1 MKLIDNL
8 YSINARELDN
18 MGDKAIFGISL
29 NADNVIYKAHFP
41 SNPIT
46 PGVCLIQIA
55 LEITELCKNTDLE
68 IKKLKNVKFT
78 SQLNPIQSPDINVEI
93 SGLKNENSEVTVV
106 FRDEQT
112 VFSKISLI
120 LKNKQ

>member
-8 YSINARELDN
+8 YSINAREFDN

-46 PGVCLIQIA
+46 PGVCLIQMA
-55 LEITELCKNTDLE
+55 LEITELCKYRLRD
-68 IKKLKNVKFT
+68 KKTEERKIHFT
-78 SQLNPIQSPDINVEI
+78 AKSYT
-93 SGLKNENSEVTVV
+93 VT
-106 FRDEQT
+106 RY
-112 VFSKISLI
+112 
-120 LKNKQ
+120 

>member
-8 YSINARELDN
+8 YSINAREFDK

-68 IKKLKNVKFT
+68 IKKLLKYM
-78 SQLNPIQSPDINVEI
+78 LNDFV
-93 SGLKNENSEVTVV
+93 
-106 FRDEQT
+106 
-112 VFSKISLI
+112 I
-120 LKNKQ
+120 LEFYHNNIFL

>member
-8 YSINARELDN
+8 YSINARELDK

-55 LEITELCKNTDLE
+55 LEITEL
-68 IKKLKNVKFT
+68 
-78 SQLNPIQSPDINVEI
+78 
-93 SGLKNENSEVTVV
+93 
-106 FRDEQT
+106 
-112 VFSKISLI
+112 
-120 LKNKQ
+120 